1 MKAGRTIQEM
11 AAEIMRQSQAKADY
25 LVNTGSLAMEV
36 WDQRPMLHLRDTDGV
51 ELVEPLEIQSTAHQ
65 QIGDYLE
72 IPRKYYRRM
81 LGEDAEL
88 LAYNVN
94 RWLRQNPEQRMIRTM
109 DGRARAFLSNRY
121 RRIDNLDI
129 ANITLPIIGEMK
141 DVIYA
146 SCELSD
152 DYMYIKVVNPRL
164 TAEVVPGDIVQG
176 GVIITNSETGQGSV
190 CVQPLV
196 YRLVCSNGMVVN
208 DAKMRRYHVGRLTS
222 TDDDFQIYSQETL
235 DADDQAFVLKLQD
248 TVRAA
253 VDEAK
258 FAAVLEKMRQS
269 KDAKLN
275 TADIPSV
282 VKLASSSFKITEAE
296 SADVLQHLIEG
307 GDLTLYGLA
316 NAVTRYSQDVESYDR
331 ATRLEE
337 IGYEVMTMSPKQF
350 QAINQMQPITMAA

>member
-94 RWLRQNPEQRMIRTM
+94 RWLRQSPEQRMIRTM
-109 DGRARAFLSNRY
+109 DGHARAFLSNRY

-141 DVIYA
+141 DAIYA
-146 SCELSD
+146 SCELSE

-296 SADVLQHLIEG
+296 STGVLQHLIEG